1 MTPPVL
7 FFLKIV
13 LAIQDLLCFHTNY
26 KIICSKSVKNAIGIL
41 TGTALNL
48 YIALSTLTTFIQDS
62 FGSISHSKE
71 KEVKG
76 IQIEKEVKLS
86 LFADY
91 IILYTE
97 NPKMPP

>member
-1 MTPPVL
+1 M
-7 FFLKIV
+7 
-13 LAIQDLLCFHTNY
+13 
-26 KIICSKSVKNAIGIL
+26 KNAIGIL

-71 KEVKG
+71 KKVKG

-86 LFADY
+86 LFALFALCADY

-97 NPKMPP
+97 NPKMPPEN